1 MGGQVFFT
9 PLEKRSKWNLFQVVY
24 FLNSPTNMLCPL
36 EAQKKDQNTLL
47 YNTKTQLFHVP
58 KSGLD
63 IRRMA

>member
-1 MGGQVFFT
+1 MGGQVFLHHLKNDLSGTFF
-9 PLEKRSKWNLFQVVY
+9 KWCI